1 VSPLQVV
8 TTAVNQATI
17 DDLADFAALI
27 ERHQRHVYVVA
38 LATVNDHVLAEDV
51 VQETF
56 LVAYARRHQI
66 RDRDAVRAWLAAIA
80 RNRGR
85 DLLRARR
92 REVLVEEPQR
102 LEIACSETSVEERLG
117 CARLRE
123 DVRRALARVPPRYR
137 EVLMLYYAHGRSA
150 DSIAA
155 DLGLTPA
162 TTLQR
167 LARGRKLVR
176 DHSPELAGYVE
187 QRASRSFVTAI
198 VALLLARAGRAE
210 AAVRSRPRASRAA
223 VAASVVG
230 LVLLTGF
237 VDRGAPSAAP
247 IVPPLHA
254 ITEHPK
260 HVASPIEPT
269 VARAPRRSIALP
281 PRAVATVSPHASP
294 PATIATPPPPPKRM
308 AIVDPQFD
316 DGPRPCPCDSVPP
329 PRPSRRPVAWQPTNA
344 LVENAALPEPGAID
358 YESIGLGMFLRVG
371 LSRHVAVHAAMV
383 GLDTQVGSS
392 SNAEPGFGGGIK
404 IGGDL
409 TRKWRAAV
417 IVEGAHG
424 IEKSL
429 DLGRAWIAR
438 EYAALSYGTAREN
451 ATLFAGAIQRFDGTE
466 RVSAPFIGWAS
477 LHAWDDNLAFVLETT
492 IFPKRTIDGANLVG
506 VTAVRFRD
514 QRDEAML
521 LGLHRVHVDVGALTA
536 IGEDKLSF
544 VPWVQAGLGW

>member
-1 VSPLQVV
+1 MPLQVV
-8 TTAVNQATI
+8 TTAVNQPTI

-38 LATVNDHVLAEDV
+38 LATVNDHALAEDV

-66 RDRDAVRAWLAAIA
+66 RDRTAVRAWLAAIA

-92 REVLVEEPQR
+92 REVLVEEPHR
-102 LEIACSETSVEERLG
+102 LEIACSETSSEERLG

-150 DSIAA
+150 DSIAT

-198 VALLLARAGRAE
+198 IALLLARAGRAE
-210 AAVRSRPRASRAA
+210 AAVRSRPHASRAA
-223 VAASVVG
+223 VAVSVVG

-237 VDRGAPSAAP
+237 VDHGPPRAS
-247 IVPPLHA
+247 IVQTLHA
-254 ITEHPK
+254 ATKPPK
-260 HVASPIEPT
+260 RVASPIEIEPT
-269 VARAPRRSIALP
+269 VPRMPRRSNATR
-281 PRAVATVSPHASP
+281 PRAVAEATVSPRT
-294 PATIATPPPPPKRM
+294 TIVTPPSAKRM
-308 AIVDPQFD
+308 AIVEPRFD
-316 DGPRPCPCDSVPP
+316 EGPRPCACDSVPP
-329 PRPSRRPVAWQPTNA
+329 RRAPGRPVAWQPTNA

-392 SNAEPGFGGGIK
+392 RNAEPAFGGGLK
-404 IGGDL
+404 IGGEL

-451 ATLFAGAIQRFDGTE
+451 ATLFVGAIQRFDGTE

-492 IFPKRTIDGANLVG
+492 IFPKRAIDDAYLVS
-506 VTAVRFRD
+506 VAAVRFRT
-514 QRDEAML
+514 QREEAVV